1 MDTLFHLKKEEFL
14 KQGQR
19 ADAEAGSE
27 EPLDPMV
34 ELCRYI
40 LQQRRWVPAI
50 FCNRTHRFFIWFSFY
65 PVFPPPMDVSHD
77 VNLDISRSKLL
88 DLDHGSQDHAP
99 HVLLVPSRLK
109 HFFRV
114 SWFVQDI
121 LPSLL
126 KLPSQRVNGTTFV
139 NPSSVSKG
147 SYAFLRYSGQAS
159 EEAVDVDIRKL

>member
-14 KQGQR
+14 KRGKQ

-34 ELCRYI
+34 ELCRYV
-40 LQQRRWVPAI
+40 LLQRRWVFTVSCTGI
-50 FCNRTHRFFIWFSFY
+50 HKFLIWFSIY
-65 PVFPPPMDVSHD
+65 PVFPPPMDVSHQ
-77 VNLDISRSKLL
+77 VNLDVSRSKLL

-99 HVLLVPSRLK
+99 HILLVPSRLK
-109 HFFRV
+109 QFSKV
-114 SWFVQDI
+114 SWFVQNI
-121 LPSLL
+121 LSDLL

-147 SYAFLRYSGQAS
+147 SYAFLRYSGQES
-159 EEAVDVDIRKL
+159 EEVVNVDIRKL